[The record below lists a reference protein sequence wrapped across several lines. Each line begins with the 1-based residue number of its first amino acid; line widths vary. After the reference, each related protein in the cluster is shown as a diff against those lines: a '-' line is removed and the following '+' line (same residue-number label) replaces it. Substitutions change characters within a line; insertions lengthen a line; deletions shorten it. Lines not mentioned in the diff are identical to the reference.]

1 MKTQHTF
8 LLIVSAQCLFA
19 PVIVFG
25 QGAITL
31 IGSSVRN
38 GSFESGVASPWG
50 MGPRDSVVQDATF
63 ASHGEWYATLSQ
75 VASSI
80 FTNLLT
86 TVRSEAWQ
94 FIPVNPSDGPIFLL
108 SFDARAGSPGYDQ
121 VYGSVEGA
129 SRTVVASPLLRA
141 DDWVRY
147 EFRFAFSPAEMQSR
161 TTIRLSILFYNTNG
175 IVGTTYTGYLD
186 NVVLQQI
193 PEPVVSA
200 LLGLGGG
207 LLFWA
212 VRRRTHWEG
221 AAPSPHSH
229 RRRSR

>member
-31 IGSSVRN
+31 IGPSVRN

-75 VASSI
+75 MASSI

-94 FIPVNPSDGPIFLL
+94 FISVNPSDGPIFLL
-108 SFDARAGSPGYDQ
+108 SFDARAGSPGFDQ

-129 SRTVVASPLLRA
+129 SRTVVASPPLRNDA
-141 DDWVRY
+141 WAHYQFRY
-147 EFRFAFSPAEMQSR
+147 QFSDLSTRA
-161 TTIRLSILFYNTNG
+161 TIRVMIQLYKTNAV
-175 IVGTTYTGYLD
+175 VGTTYTGYID

-212 VRRRTHWEG
+212 LRRRANRE
-221 AAPSPHSH
+221 AAS
-229 RRRSR
+229 RSAHAQPGRFP